1 MSSNRTLNE
10 QISIVNGEKQAEL
23 EAERTAILAD
33 MDRRAEDRRERRHIV
48 GSMVEGPGLPTVKG
62 LSPHELRQ
70 YSIRNLINAQLERNR
85 KHAFNDT
92 CAPLSM
98 EEEISQSLGKD
109 LGMLPP
115 LGGSFV
121 PLILASG
128 YDTKNNSSGAY
139 MVATKLADLITVLRN
154 KSIVL
159 RLGAQLLDGVNSG
172 IAVPVQA
179 TGSSASWVAENP
191 GTDVSQSDSS
201 FAQIVPHACTLQA
214 TTAYSR
220 QFLSQSS
227 LSVEQFLRDDL
238 ASATA
243 SALDLAAINGSGVS
257 GVPLGLMNTSNVNT
271 YAMGASGGAPTAAA
285 LMDLERQVAD
295 ASADLGPLAW
305 ATTPTMRAKLR
316 TVPLFTGA
324 TMPCWTTDEGID
336 QLLGQPAVVS
346 RNVPQGLTKGGSND
360 CHAIICG
367 DFSQMTIVQFG
378 VLAIVA
384 DEFTSKKR
392 NLVEITTHGMFDVVI
407 RRVQSFGVIS
417 DARNV

>member
-1 MSSNRTLNE
+1 MPNRTLNE
-10 QISIVNGEKQAEL
+10 QIAIVNGEKQAQL
-23 EAERTAILAD
+23 EAERAVILAD

-70 YSIRNLINAQLERNR
+70 YSIRNLINAQLEKQRRHDAGN
-85 KHAFNDT
+85 AT
-92 CAPLSM
+92 GTPVCM
-98 EEEISQSLGKD
+98 EEEISQSLAKD

-115 LGGSFV
+115 LNGGFV

-128 YDTKNNSSGAY
+128 LDTKSNSAGAY
-139 MVATKLADLITVLRN
+139 TVATRLSDLITVLRN

-159 RLGAQLLDGVNSG
+159 RLGAQLLDGVDSG
-172 IAVPVQA
+172 IAVPTQS
-179 TGSSASWVAENP
+179 TGSTASWVPEN
-191 GTDVSQSDSS
+191 GGSDVAQSDSS
-201 FAQIVPHACTLQA
+201 FAQVVPHANTLQS
-214 TTAYSR
+214 TSGYSR
-220 QFLSQSS
+220 QLLVQSS
-227 LSVEQFLRDDL
+227 LSVEQFLRTDL

-243 SALDLAAINGSGVS
+243 AALDAACINGQGTG
-257 GVPLGLMNTSNVNT
+257 GVPLGLMKTSNVNT
-271 YAMGASGGAPTAAA
+271 YAMGTDGAAPTAVA
-285 LMDLERQVAD
+285 LYDLERQIAD

-305 ATTPTMRAKLR
+305 AATPTMRLKLR
-316 TVPLFTGA
+316 QVPLFTSSSQ
-324 TMPCWTTDEGID
+324 PCWQSDEGAD

-346 RNVPQGLTKGGSND
+346 RNVPQGLTKGANND

-367 DFSQMTIVQFG
+367 DWSQMTIVQFG

-392 NLVEITTHGMFDVVI
+392 NLVEITTHAMFDVVV
-407 RRVQSFGVIS
+407 RRPQSFGIIA